1 MTVNLNKKLQLCVG
15 FTYMVAVLQSG
26 YLVFTINTSD
36 LPLSQGINLFQ
47 RREDNILELVK
58 ESLLVVLL

>member
-1 MTVNLNKKLQLCVG
+1 MTMNLNNKLQLCVG

-26 YLVFTINTSD
+26 YLVSTINTCR
-36 LPLSQGINLFQ
+36 LPLSQGINLSP
-47 RREDNILELVK
+47 RREDTVLELVK